1 MSSVIVAMPRIEDA
15 RKIGETLKSRGM
27 QSIEICTTGDG
38 VLSKVHQLDSG
49 VVICARSL
57 KDMYCNQI
65 LDNLPDYFEM
75 LLITSKEGLE
85 QCPPDVVTIT
95 MPFRVADLIN
105 SVEMIMMQL
114 ERRIRKE
121 RKKPKK
127 RSREEQECIDE
138 AKRILM
144 ERNNMTEAEAF
155 RYIQKCS
162 MDSCTNMVETA
173 QMILMLQ
180 MN

>member
-65 LDNLPDYFEM
+65 LDNLPDYFEI

-95 MPFRVADLIN
+95 MPFRVA
-105 SVEMIMMQL
+105 MQL